1 MSDLHTLRSQPLRS
15 CARVAALALLAAL
28 LCGAFVACAG
38 GPGTTA
44 NAKAQH
50 VTIGLTFIP
59 NIQFAPFY
67 VAQELGYY
75 RDAGL
80 DVTLRHH
87 GITEGEFD
95 ALVSG
100 HEDMI
105 FAGGDETLQARA
117 RGIPLTF
124 VATVYTKYPVTLM
137 VPSASPIHSLKDLK
151 GHTIGVPGQFGATYI
166 GLLALLQSAGLQT
179 TDVHIQS
186 IGFTQVPALLGH
198 KVDAAM
204 GYVNNEAVQLQQ
216 AGFAI
221 RTFSVADVKPLISNG
236 LAAPQSYLDQHP
248 DIVRAVVKATLRGL
262 EYTLAHPDSALDLSK
277 RDVPGL
283 DDPKK
288 AADAKSVLDATL
300 PVWQIVGGKPGFN
313 DAAEWKGMADFLLA
327 QGQLSKPVDVTTAY
341 SNAYLPSSSS

>member
-1 MSDLHTLRSQPLRS
+1 MNDMHVRRKLTTQIR
-15 CARVAALALLAAL
+15 ARAAALALLAVA
-28 LCGAFVACAG
+28 LCGAFVACAS
-38 GPGTTA
+38 GPGASSGNTKT
-44 NAKAQH
+44 QH
-50 VTIGLTFIP
+50 VTLGLTFIP

-87 GITEGEFD
+87 GFTEGEFD
-95 ALVSG
+95 ALQAG

-117 RGIPLTF
+117 KGIPLTF
-124 VATVYTKYPVTLM
+124 VATVYTKYPVTLI
-137 VPSASPIHSLKDLK
+137 VPASSPIHSLKDLK
-151 GHTIGVPGQFGATYI
+151 GHTVGVPGQFGATYI
-166 GLLALLQSAGLQT
+166 GLLALLQSAGLKT
-179 TDVHIQS
+179 GDVHIQT

-204 GYVNNEAVQLQQ
+204 GYVNNEAVQLQK

-221 RTFSVADVKPLISNG
+221 RTFPVADVKPLISNG

-262 EYTLAHPDSALDLSK
+262 EYTLAHPDSALNLSK

-300 PVWQIVGGKPGFN
+300 PVWQIAGGKPGFN

-327 QGQLSKPVDVTTAY
+327 QGQLANPVDVTKAY
-341 SNAYLPSSSS
+341 SNAYLPSS